1 MNRGIVMAIRSLKHR
16 LTLFLLLPVTV
27 LLFLMGF
34 VGFIFARSVVLD
46 QWKEASI
53 LKLQRAAHY
62 IDMRLSR
69 PIELINMFNSPG
81 EYRGAL
87 AIQEWLL
94 DQLRAM
100 QGVSSVELEWM
111 DSNRES
117 TQAGGRGSHR
127 MGQERMALFRRGT
140 ISEVTSPRYDAE
152 AGAET
157 VTLISDLKNESGSTV
172 GRLKVSILFDHL
184 LQDIKKLGWWQ
195 SDMACLVDTTGR
207 YLAHTEFYMK
217 GRHHLG
223 ERKDPFELGVLESM
237 KQAREGTVLGPG
249 APPRVVG
256 GFCWLNR
263 APWVLLLFAPGEKV
277 LEPMIKFRLY
287 YGVAGGVSIFLV
299 LVLIRFVSGKMVR
312 TIQELSRAAEGVARG
327 DYGDPLQMKTADEMG
342 QLITSFNKMVVGL
355 KERDFIGNTFGRYVD
370 QEIAKELLSRPEA
383 IRLGGEKR
391 EVAILMSDI
400 RNFTPLSESLNPE
413 GTIRV
418 INHYFSHMIEAIH
431 QNRGIIVDFFGD
443 SVLVFFDPL
452 ERPVQ
457 TAARQA
463 VRCGLDMQA
472 RMQRFNEEMKAD
484 GLPEVQMGIGINVGD
499 AVVGNIGSELR
510 AKYGIVGPSV
520 NMTNRIQAE
529 SKGGQ
534 ILVSEPVYRYLKQD
548 LRVKSSFEVPLKGI
562 KDRVTLFEIE
572 GFIEDS
578 VSALNPAFQSSRG
591 RT

>member
-1 MNRGIVMAIRSLKHR
+1 MAIKSLNQR
-16 LTLFLLLPVTV
+16 LTLFLLLPVAL
-27 LLFLMGF
+27 LLFLTGF
-34 VGFIFARSVVLD
+34 VGFIFARGVLLD

-62 IDMRLSR
+62 IDMRLGR
-69 PIELINMFNSPG
+69 PIELINMFHG
-81 EYRGAL
+81 TGAYQGDP

-100 QGVSSVELEWM
+100 EGVSKVDLEWT
-111 DSNRES
+111 DSDHES
-117 TQAGGRGSHR
+117 MPTGVLEGHR
-127 MGQERMALFRRGT
+127 MGRGQMALFQRGN
-140 ISEVTSPRYDAE
+140 ISEVTSPQYDAE
-152 AGAET
+152 AGTET

-172 GRLKVSILFDHL
+172 GRLKVSVLFEHL
-184 LQDIKKLGWWQ
+184 LLDIKKLGWWQ
-195 SDMACLVDTTGR
+195 SDMACLVDTSGN
-207 YLAHTEFYMK
+207 YLAHTESFMH

-223 ERKDPFELGVLESM
+223 EMKDPFELSVLEGM
-237 KQAREGTVLGPG
+237 KHRHEGTVLGPG
-249 APPRVVG
+249 RPPRVVG
-256 GFCWLNR
+256 GFCRLSS

-287 YGVAGGVSIFLV
+287 YGVAGGISIL
-299 LVLIRFVSGKMVR
+299 LILLLIRFMSGKMVR
-312 TIQELSRAAEGVARG
+312 TIQEISRAAEGVARG
-327 DYGDPLQMKTADEMG
+327 DYGDPLPVKTADEMG

-370 QEIAKELLSRPEA
+370 QEIAKDLLSRPEA

-452 ERPVQ
+452 ENPVE
-457 TAARQA
+457 TVARQA
-463 VRCGLDMQA
+463 VQCGLDMQA
-472 RMQRFNEEMKAD
+472 RMKRFNVEMQAE
-484 GLPEVQMGIGINVGD
+484 GLPEIQMGIGINVGD
-499 AVVGNIGSELR
+499 AVVGNIGSERR

-520 NMTNRIQAE
+520 NITSRIQAE

-534 ILVSEPVYRYLKQD
+534 ILVSESAYRYLKRD
-548 LRVKSSFEVPLKGI
+548 LRVKSSFEVPLKGVTE
-562 KDRVTLFEIE
+562 RATLFEIE
-572 GFIEDS
+572 GFFNDS
-578 VSALNPAFQSSRG
+578 ASA
-591 RT
+591 